1 MNDQSHQTVLN
12 DKDTL
17 LSDDDNTDLSYSI
30 ASVLPSNKKQKATSP
45 NVSEEKTLLPTRNS
59 IHSTKLDHDKLYTKS
74 SSGINAK
81 NNVFVTFTP
90 TDESFSENIL
100 HPYEQQPSFDD
111 TKGPTSSELLYHQ
124 DIPEQNDQFSATSV
138 SDLFKQ
144 IIHTKLQNSLDLES
158 ISTAYSIPVSIR
170 PSVLPEIAID
180 KHNQTHTQSSRMT
193 LTENYRPFSSNTET
207 KRLKSITS
215 IDAMDQTKSTN
226 IKFPIKHIL
235 PHPTDNQEKQSS
247 NTKINNPINQVHST
261 YDDM

>member
-1 MNDQSHQTVLN
+1 MNDQSQQTVLN
-12 DKDTL
+12 DKDAL

-45 NVSEEKTLLPTRNS
+45 NVSEEKTLLRTRNS

-111 TKGPTSSELLYHQ
+111 TKRPTSSELLHHQ
-124 DIPEQNDQFSATSV
+124 DIPEQNDRFSATSV

-144 IIHTKLQNSLDLES
+144 IIHTKLQKSLDLES

-180 KHNQTHTQSSRMT
+180 KHNQNHTQSSRMT
-193 LTENYRPFSSNTET
+193 LTEKYRPFSSNTET

-226 IKFPIKHIL
+226 IKFPIKNIL
-235 PHPTDNQEKQSS
+235 PHPTDNQKEQSS

-261 YDDM
+261 YGDM